1 MEYTDKNYKYIELNK
16 LIHAIGSLR
25 ESDKRDLKYVGTCL
39 DELLKNVFNIKAKC
53 RRVYFAE
60 NTDNI
65 MFGLV
70 VQPLLANT
78 AEVVL
83 FSDEPIPIQDYAVEI
98 DSKLFTTELTD
109 EDIVALILYN
119 IIHLVKDNVVERVR
133 DIVAEYFAVHDKNI
147 KDISSPQSTT
157 KLKVL
162 DFGITDAMIQL
173 TSALQITREDQIE
186 SDIYLEELDMG
197 YVLPRAV

>member
-25 ESDKRDLKYVGTCL
+25 EPNTRDLKYVGTCL

-70 VQPLLANT
+70 VQPLLGNT

-83 FSDEPIPIQDYAVEI
+83 FSDESVPIQDYAV
-98 DSKLFTTELTD
+98 
-109 EDIVALILYN
+109 
-119 IIHLVKDNVVERVR
+119 
-133 DIVAEYFAVHDKNI
+133 
-147 KDISSPQSTT
+147 
-157 KLKVL
+157 
-162 DFGITDAMIQL
+162 
-173 TSALQITREDQIE
+173 
-186 SDIYLEELDMG
+186 
-197 YVLPRAV
+197 